1 MSPSDASYRLVERQ
15 IGGIDNVEMRW
26 HSETIEA
33 LADIF
38 MSHPVL
44 LVVFGDTNAETL
56 DFVQLVRNNR
66 HFRELPIFAVLPEPQ
81 RMRQK
86 MDKRLNI
93 EKFSTPLDSSQLYAR
108 AKEIIKA
115 KQAQPFKL

>member
-1 MSPSDASYRLVERQ
+1 MSPSEASFRLVERQ

-44 LVVFGDTNAETL
+44 LVVFGDTNVETL
-56 DFVQLVRNNR
+56 EFVQLVRNNR
-66 HFRELPIFAVLPEPQ
+66 NFRELPIFAVLPEPQ

-93 EKFSTPLDSSQLYAR
+93 EKFSTPLDASQLYAR
-108 AKEIIKA
+108 AKDIIKA
-115 KQAQPFKL
+115 SQAQTFKL